1 MRLYTS
7 DLRDFYTN
15 SIMMYKRTFF
25 ILFLFLKALVGIA
38 QFPPV
43 RTQEGQTYVVPTQFD
58 LNRSS
63 DESYVNS
70 LLDKARVM
78 INSQQKQPPSARKD
92 TSILQLYNYISSIFR
107 QSKVAPDSC
116 LFYARKTIEYAK
128 NCRNTEFEVKG
139 LFQQAHYQRDIKL
152 NLEEALRLNL
162 RAYEIVVNADHDPQ
176 VLWRIC
182 YNLGDLYSSV
192 KEFDKSL
199 TYFHQ
204 SEARI
209 ALGTGLSKAS
219 TNAYTVAIWEGM
231 AMLYTYKKQ
240 YQTANTYF
248 VKILE
253 HLPKIPFISSHAGI
267 YDNLAV
273 FYQLQGKYLQAIEYG
288 KKAETLWLDLKK
300 RENLTA
306 TQANLAS
313 CFLEINDL
321 PQAQTYASLALK
333 PPAAKNALKKAH
345 YVLYQISQKQANWQE
360 SLKHFE
366 QYILWRDSLDAKFNA
381 EELYK
386 VQSRF
391 DLEKAELKNKQ
402 LEEQREQELL
412 KIHHQNELEKLKA
425 SAERQRFLDQ
435 AVSEKLERQIE
446 TQALREQAIKQK
458 ALAFEDR
465 SKQEKLINNLQIKEF
480 QQNKLIESRTR
491 NTLEVGLALSA
502 LLGLVLFWYNH
513 KLRTKNKDLEAKNE
527 IIREVTHKIQA
538 TEISALRAQMNPHF
552 IFNCLNSI
560 QLYTAQ
566 SNTEKATDYLNKF
579 SRLIRLVLENSRS
592 EKVSLENELETLRL
606 YMEMEAMR
614 FRGKVNAFINI
625 AQNVDKDSIQ
635 IPPLLLQP
643 FVENAIWHGLMHKE
657 EGGIIRIEVTQ
668 PHAHLLRFDITDD
681 GVGREKAAEFKSKSA
696 TQNKSFGMKVTA
708 ERIELIN
715 QLYNTATQVQIID
728 LKNKQGEATGTKVVV
743 EIPI

>member
-1 MRLYTS
+1 MRFYTS
-7 DLRDFYTN
+7 DSRYYYTN
-15 SIMMYKRTFF
+15 AIMMYKRTLY

-38 QFPPV
+38 QLPPV
-43 RTQEGQTYVVPTQFD
+43 RTQEGQTYVVPAQFD
-58 LNRSS
+58 LNKSS
-63 DESYVNS
+63 DELYVNS

-78 INSQQKQPPSARKD
+78 INAQQKQPHSARKD
-92 TSILQLYNYISSIFR
+92 TSILQLYNYMASIFR
-107 QSKVAPDSC
+107 QSKIAPDSC

-162 RAYEIVVNADHDPQ
+162 RAYETVLNANHDPQ

-199 TYFHQ
+199 SYFHQ

-209 ALGTGLSKAS
+209 VLGTGLSKAS
-219 TNAYTVAIWEGM
+219 TNAYTVAIWEGI
-231 AMLYTYKKQ
+231 AMLYTSKKQ

-253 HLPKIPFISSHAGI
+253 YLPKIPFISSHAGI

-273 FYQLQGKYLQAIEYG
+273 FYQLQGKYQQAIEYG
-288 KKAETLWLDLKK
+288 KKAEILWLDLKK

-306 TQANLAS
+306 TQANLAN
-313 CFLEINDL
+313 CFFEINDL
-321 PQAQTYASLALK
+321 PQAQIYAHQALK

-366 QYILWRDSLDAKFNA
+366 QYIIWRDSLEAKFNA

-402 LEEQREQELL
+402 LEELREQELL
-412 KIHHQNELEKLKA
+412 KIRHQNELEKLKT
-425 SAERQRFLDQ
+425 SAERQRFLNL

-458 ALAFEDR
+458 ALAFEEK
-465 SKQEKLINNLQIKEF
+465 SKQQKLINNLQIKEF
-480 QQNKLIESRTR
+480 RQNKLIESRTR

-513 KLRTKNKDLEAKNE
+513 KLRTKNKDLEVKNE

-668 PHAHLLRFDITDD
+668 PKENLLRFDITDD